1 MAAERRSKV
10 TMKIP
15 RPLYE
20 KIGRLIEDSGYNS
33 VTDFI
38 CYVLRDIIGSH
49 GAVNGGPYS
58 MDVAPT
64 TLKLLNI
71 QIPAN
76 FEGTSVV

>member
-38 CYVLRDIIGSH
+38 CYVLRDIIG
-49 GAVNGGPYS
+49 VNGGPYS

-64 TLKLLNI
+64 ALKLLNI

-76 FEGTSVV
+76 FEGTSIV